1 MEIGH
6 DGAVLGREQPQM
18 TGCPIRSA
26 VLRGD
31 LQACPV
37 LRGWTRGARLGH
49 SRSGWGSR
57 RLGLRGAARVLAY
70 NFWQLGVDLGPGHPS
85 GETEAGR
92 AVPPSAPEPSLPL
105 RTQSQGHGTTILK
118 YSPAA
123 VLGLPTRSKVAQKPR
138 RFSSANRASKAV
150 RSALQ
155 PARPQARGGAWAEP
169 QPPSI
174 PEAAPGTRPAER
186 PVSLPIIMCSR
197 QSPYASPCSDALS
210 WSTGGQM
217 APGGRVR
224 PAHSESLGANS
235 ARSCPLAAPPPGLSF
250 LIQA

>member
-1 MEIGH
+1 MCRRAQYSRAG
-6 DGAVLGREQPQM
+6 
-18 TGCPIRSA
+18 
-26 VLRGD
+26 
-31 LQACPV
+31 
-37 LRGWTRGARLGH
+37 RGAR
-49 SRSGWGSR
+49 GWGTPDPV
-57 RLGLRGAARVLAY
+57 GAVGVSGSAEQRVLAY

-92 AVPPSAPEPSLPL
+92 AVPPSASEPSLPL

-138 RFSSANRASKAV
+138 RFSPANRASKAE

-169 QPPSI
+169 QPPST
-174 PEAAPGTRPAER
+174 PEAAPGTRPDER

-235 ARSCPLAAPPPGLSF
+235 AWSCPLAAPPPELSF
-250 LIQA
+250 LIQAYEPTE